1 MSGAITA
8 PRHGLRQRLI
18 VGYPRRLRLL
28 RRHPVGADDA
38 HRPGLAHGLGAV
50 AQAARLVIGPRLLSA
65 FLPDRPEV
73 EPVAL
78 DYLRRGAG
86 ICLWAE
92 ARERQDRP
100 GADGHCRDA
109 RKKLVG
115 PHDGNPCLAPILR
128 GFAPLC
134 ALVAAP

>member
-8 PRHGLRQRLI
+8 TAARAAAAFDCG
-18 VGYPRRLRLL
+18 VPRRLRLL

-38 HRPGLAHGLGAV
+38 HRPSLAHGLGAV
-50 AQAARLVIGPRLLSA
+50 APAARLGIGPRLLSA

-86 ICLWAE
+86 ICLGAE

-109 RKKLVG
+109 RKKLAG
-115 PHDGNPCLAPILR
+115 QHDGNACLAPILR